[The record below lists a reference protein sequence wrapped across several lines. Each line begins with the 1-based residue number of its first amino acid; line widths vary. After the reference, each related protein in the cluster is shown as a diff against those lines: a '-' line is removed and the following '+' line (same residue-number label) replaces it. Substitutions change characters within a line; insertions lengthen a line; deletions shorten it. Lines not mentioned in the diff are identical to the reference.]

1 MQTTDPQSDATQE
14 ATLAPE
20 LDPPAGERNGWLDS
34 VLPKAEFTVL
44 LFYRGL
50 W

>member
-1 MQTTDPQSDATQE
+1 MEIADSGPSEVAE
-14 ATLAPE
+14 AALAPE
-20 LDPPAGERNGWLDS
+20 LDPPAGERKAWLEN
-34 VLPKAEFTVL
+34 VLPNAEFTVL

>member
-1 MQTTDPQSDATQE
+1 MADSVPSEFAEE
-14 ATLAPE
+14 ATLATE
-20 LDPPAGERNGWLDS
+20 LDPPAGERKGWLDN
-34 VLPKAEFTVL
+34 VLPNAEFTVL